1 MAHFQKSQKA
11 TYGPYGPKTSKNYG
25 KIREHMAGYKFFDF
39 KKILV
44 ISWLLYILV
53 KGQTYKCTVWNAITD
68 WRMGSSWC
76 GTVNR
81 KQEVSNIG
89 CWELIAWRSLSLIAW
104 HPSCATVPTVV
115 RHPFL
120 LFSSLFSSLS
130 IPNSKVLFNG
140 HLFIVF
146 VTCEKLLYAFENCQ
160 NDAWKICVWELLELC
175 LKNFFFTNNQ
185 HLQSYFGCYR

>member
-1 MAHFQKSQKA
+1 MGGS
-11 TYGPYGPKTSKNYG
+11 
-25 KIREHMAGYKFFDF
+25 
-39 KKILV
+39 
-44 ISWLLYILV
+44 LY
-53 KGQTYKCTVWNAITD
+53 
-68 WRMGSSWC
+68 

-81 KQEVSNIG
+81 KQEVDSRCLG
-89 CWELIAWRSLSLIAW
+89 CRELIAWRFLSALKLC
-104 HPSCATVPTVV
+104 HCATVV

-160 NDAWKICVWELLELC
+160 NDA
-175 LKNFFFTNNQ
+175 
-185 HLQSYFGCYR
+185 

>member
-1 MAHFQKSQKA
+1 MDFPYLSPIKRYEQNAKSQ
-11 TYGPYGPKTSKNYG
+11 
-25 KIREHMAGYKFFDF
+25 FDF
-39 KKILV
+39 KNQRPSVEVALASTQVV
-44 ISWLLYILV
+44 IGYLMASVYS
-53 KGQTYKCTVWNAITD
+53 GQGSNIQVHGMKCNHELKEW
-68 WRMGSSWC
+68 MGSSLC

-104 HPSCATVPTVV
+104 RFPLCVKVVPPTVV

-160 NDAWKICVWELLELC
+160 NDA
-175 LKNFFFTNNQ
+175 
-185 HLQSYFGCYR
+185 